1 MSRERRGKQAWIDGI
16 LAEWVA
22 IVFLRLKGFKVLHHR
37 YRTPFGEI
45 DVIAQKG
52 TTVICVEVKF
62 RRGGNDLA
70 HSVTAYQKARIVRAT
85 LYFSRKI
92 PENFSIRFD
101 VLLIKP
107 WRFPVHIE
115 NAWDAHY

>member
-1 MSRERRGKQAWIDGI
+1 MSRERRGRQAWIDGI

-62 RRGGNDLA
+62 RRGDDLA
-70 HSVTAYQKARIVRAT
+70 HSVTAYQKARIVRAAV
-85 LYFSRKI
+85 YFSRKTL
-92 PENFSIRFD
+92 ENFSIRFD

-107 WRFPVHIE
+107 WRFPVYIE
-115 NAWDAHY
+115 NAWDAQ